1 VKLKNEIMEC
11 SDEIIREA
19 EKLWDHFIY
28 TEKDSQYHIEIL
40 SKISELSEDLLADIK
55 NLDFDDDEWR

>member
-1 VKLKNEIMEC
+1 MKLKNEIMEC
-11 SDEIIREA
+11 SDEIIKEA
-19 EKLWDHFIY
+19 EKLWYHFIY